1 MQLLKKKIG
10 FEKTDSSPQYLYP
23 AEVLNFIK
31 ALAPGNIKGKIREVI
46 D

>member
-10 FEKTDSSPQYLYP
+10 FEKTDSSPQCSY

-31 ALAPGNIKGKIREVI
+31 ALAPGNINGKIREVI